1 MTWGRPMIRGKSA
14 AVLAVLVAGVGS
26 PGAEEEAKRAIPVSS
41 SSPTARAAFERGL
54 AAADNNRDAEAAQEL
69 RAALKIDPQF
79 RLAQAW
85 LGKVTPGAPG
95 LELLSK
101 AAEGDEVLPPAERA
115 LIDHLVAVRRDD
127 PKALALGRKLVQL
140 APDDWRSHQLL
151 AEYLD
156 ALGDHAESADE
167 ARKALALDP
176 GAGAAWSQLGYAL
189 IRQGRGREAL
199 EVFRRFAE
207 LAPQEPNPRDALGE
221 SLMLLGRLDQAEAA
235 FRKATQ
241 LSSSF
246 YLGWEGAAYCN
257 FYRGLYDIGRADV
270 SRSIEAGL
278 RDDERLDQYRLVAWS
293 FLAAGDGKTAL
304 AQLAPLEQSPLR
316 SWQAAQDRGS
326 FLIEMGRTAE
336 GLEALQLAWK
346 RADQAGLSGDQRSV
360 LEREGNAFRLLGEVS
375 AGNLKDAQK
384 TADRLT
390 LLAHGRRGKAWA
402 SVLAFARGKL
412 LLARGDSAAALKA
425 LSGCIAEDPLC
436 RRELL
441 RVLTLSRSPQADQA
455 REALLREGR
464 RTPLDL
470 YVRAQIA
477 RGAPPR

>member
-1 MTWGRPMIRGKSA
+1 MIRRESA
-14 AVLAVLVAGVGS
+14 AVLALLFAGMGS
-26 PGAEEEAKRAIPVSS
+26 PGASPGVEGEAKRAIPVSS
-41 SSPTARAAFERGL
+41 SSPTARSAFERGL
-54 AAADNNRDAEAAQEL
+54 AAADNNRDADAAQEL
-69 RAALKIDPQF
+69 RAALRIDPGF

-115 LIDHLVAVRRDD
+115 LIDHLLAVRRDD
-127 PKALALGRKLVQL
+127 PKALALGQKLVQL
-140 APDDWRSHQLL
+140 APDDWRSHQIM

-156 ALGDHAESADE
+156 AQGEHAQSVEE
-167 ARKALALDP
+167 GRKAVALEP

-199 EVFRRFAE
+199 EGFRKFAE
-207 LAPQEPNPRDALGE
+207 LAPQEPSARDSLGE

-235 FRKATQ
+235 FRKAVQ

-257 FYRGLYDIGRADV
+257 FYRGLYDIGRADIT
-270 SRSIEAGL
+270 RSIEAVQ
-278 RDDERLDQYRLVAWS
+278 RNEEKLDQYRLFAWS
-293 FLAAGDGKTAL
+293 FIAAGDGRTAL
-304 AQLAPLEQSPLR
+304 ALLAPLEQSPAR

-336 GLEALQLAWK
+336 GLDALQLAWK

-360 LEREGNAFRLLGEVS
+360 LEREGNAFRLLGEIS
-375 AGNLKDAQK
+375 AGKLKDAQK
-384 TADRLT
+384 TADRLV
-390 LLAHGRRGKAWA
+390 LLAQGKRGRAWA

-412 LLARGDSAAALKA
+412 LLARGDSDAAVKT
-425 LSGCIAEDPLC
+425 LSGCSAEDALC

-441 RVLTLSRSPQADQA
+441 RVLTASRSPQAAQA
-455 REALLREGR
+455 RTTLLREGR

>member
-1 MTWGRPMIRGKSA
+1 MPEGLPMIRRTSA
-14 AVLAVLVAGVGS
+14 TALAVLLVAGGS
-26 PGAEEEAKRAIPVSS
+26 PAEQEAKRAIPVSS
-41 SSPTARAAFERGL
+41 SSPAARAAFERGL

-69 RAALKIDPQF
+69 RAALTIDPRF

-85 LGKVTPGAPG
+85 LGKVTPGAAG
-95 LELLSK
+95 LEILSK
-101 AAEGDEVLPPAERA
+101 AAEGGEALAPAERA
-115 LIDHLVAVRRDD
+115 LIDHLLAVRRDD
-127 PKALALGRKLVQL
+127 PKALALGQKLVQL

-151 AEYLD
+151 AEYLY
-156 ALGDHAESADE
+156 ALGDYAESAEE
-167 ARKALALDP
+167 ARKAVALDP

-189 IRQGRGREAL
+189 IRQGRGRDAL
-199 EVFRRFAE
+199 EAFRKLAE
-207 LAPQEPNPRDALGE
+207 LAPQEPNARDALGE

-241 LSSSF
+241 LSASF

-270 SRSIEAGL
+270 SRSIEAV
-278 RDDERLDQYRLVAWS
+278 RREDERLDQYRLFAWS

-304 AQLAPLEQSPLR
+304 ALLATLEQSPLR
-316 SWQAAQDRGS
+316 GWQAAQDRGS

-346 RADQAGLSGDQRSV
+346 RADQAKLSGDQRS
-360 LEREGNAFRLLGEVS
+360 LLDREGNAFRLLGEVS
-375 AGNLKDAQK
+375 AGKLKDAQK
-384 TADRLT
+384 TADRLA
-390 LLAHGRRGKAWA
+390 LLAQGKRGKAWA
-402 SVLAFARGKL
+402 SVLSFARGKL
-412 LLARGDSAAALKA
+412 LLARGENDAAVKA
-425 LSGCIAEDPLC
+425 LSSCTAEDALC

-441 RVLTLSRSPQADQA
+441 RVLTMSRSPQAAQT

-477 RGAPPR
+477 RGAAPR